1 LAPAAQEDAVTLHV
15 ACATDSA
22 YAPHCATMLHSLLA
36 HHAPGAVHTH
46 VLRDASLDAASSQ
59 HLATMVA
66 ALGGS
71 VTFHTIDPA
80 TCAGLPTMERIPTLM
95 WYRVLLPELLPE
107 LDRILYVDCDTLTRA
122 DLAPLWQTN
131 LADHYIA
138 AADNVLERDFA
149 DRAERL
155 GLPPGQRYFN
165 SGVLL
170 MNLDRM
176 RREQCSTALLDYG
189 RSRGDSLVWPDQ
201 DALNVVL
208 GARRAPLHPRWNCQN
223 TLFYFP
229 DRSSA
234 VFGADVVRDAVLAP
248 AIVHFEGPALA
259 KPWHYLCKHPLRA
272 EYWQHRAATPW
283 PTAELEGRTW
293 PNRILRLVPM
303 KLLPHA
309 YGAARRLKHAALQ
322 RTR

>member
-1 LAPAAQEDAVTLHV
+1 MTLHV

-36 HHAPGAVHTH
+36 HHAPAVVHSH
-46 VLRDASLDAASSQ
+46 VLHDASLAEAARQ
-59 HLATMVA
+59 ALASMVA
-66 ALGGS
+66 ALGAR
-71 VTFHTIDPA
+71 VTFHAIDPA
-80 TCAGLPTMERIPTLM
+80 ACAGLPGMDRIPALM

-107 LDRILYVDCDTLTRA
+107 LDRILYVDCDTLVRA
-122 DLAPLWQTN
+122 DLTPLWQAD
-131 LADHYIA
+131 LANHYVA
-138 AADNVLERDFA
+138 ATDNVLERDFA

-170 MNLDRM
+170 MNLARM
-176 RREQCSTALLDYG
+176 REERCQAAVLDYG
-189 RSRGDSLVWPDQ
+189 RRQGGTLVWPDQ

-208 GARRAPLHPRWNCQN
+208 GGKRAPLHPRWNCQN

-229 DRSSA
+229 RRSSA
-234 VFGADVVRDAVLAP
+234 VFGADVVREAVRAP

-259 KPWHYLCKHPLRA
+259 KPWHFLCKHPLRA
-272 EYWQHRAATPW
+272 EYWRHRAATPW
-283 PTAELEGRTW
+283 PAADLEGRTW

-303 KLLPHA
+303 QLLPEA
-309 YGAARRLKHAALQ
+309 YGAAQRLKHAALHW
-322 RTR
+322 TR